1 MIELRQI
8 TKEYNTE
15 DTKVVALDNVSL
27 KIDDGEYVGVMG
39 RSGSGKTTL
48 LNIISGM
55 ETVTSGQLLC
65 DGKDIT
71 AMSVRELD
79 AFRKNNISYIFQNY
93 LLINSYTVYENIEV
107 PLIAKNIP
115 SKIRREIVGEMMEKT
130 GISHIAKKYP
140 CHISGGQMQRCA
152 IARAL
157 ASDNKII
164 LADEPTGA
172 LDGKTAEEIMDLLAA
187 LRDEKR
193 TIILVTH
200 DEKIAAYTDR
210 ILRLE
215 DGKKVKRRY

>member
-93 LLINSYTVYENIEV
+93 LLINSYTVYE
-107 PLIAKNIP
+107 K
-115 SKIRREIVGEMMEKT
+115 
-130 GISHIAKKYP
+130 
-140 CHISGGQMQRCA
+140 
-152 IARAL
+152 
-157 ASDNKII
+157 
-164 LADEPTGA
+164 
-172 LDGKTAEEIMDLLAA
+172 
-187 LRDEKR
+187 
-193 TIILVTH
+193 
-200 DEKIAAYTDR
+200 
-210 ILRLE
+210 
-215 DGKKVKRRY
+215 